1 MVAGFELVRSD
12 PPPAA
17 TPNATFEVTDLDDDT
32 VVVAHAGG
40 APVDADAVR
49 ILVPEER
56 RLLPD
61 RTVHGSTWAAPGR
74 IRQGDRRRLE
84 DPRFEPGQRLI
95 VRWFGP
101 DGQATLSEGWLY
113 APTPGPA
120 SAPPAG
126 SS

>member
-1 MVAGFELVRSD
+1 VRDGVLVVRAVARVGVVAGFELARSD

-17 TPNATFEVTDLDDDT
+17 TPNATFEATNLDDDT
-32 VVVAHAGG
+32 VVVEHAGG
-40 APVDADAVR
+40 APVDADAVW

-61 RTVHGSTWAAPGR
+61 RTVPGSTWAAHGR

-95 VRWFGP
+95 VRWFGH
-101 DGQATLSEGWLY
+101 DGQATLSEGRL
-113 APTPGPA
+113 
-120 SAPPAG
+120 
-126 SS
+126 